1 MLEALTKGRA
11 NADDEFETLIVFG
24 LMTFGAAASEWSD
37 ELFMRRTGIALS
49 LWEKG
54 VGRPKII

>member
-37 ELFMRRTGIALS
+37 ELFMHRTGIALN